1 MLLTFK
7 TTMDQQKMT
16 ALQPELAKIQAKYP
30 NSNTNQ
36 YEKQRMA
43 EEQMKL
49 YKKYKIKPLN
59 QILAMILQFFIFVAV
74 WGALSGSSILTSG
87 DIYGM
92 HLSASIGSFITKFDF
107 SSAWWTSLILFIL
120 MSGTQIVSTKLPQWM
135 QKKNTKNVEKLGKN
149 PAQDAQTKQM
159 KYMTNFMMIMIIV
172 MGFSLPSGMGL
183 YWLFGAIISMIQT
196 VITQSILKR
205 KKMK

>member
-1 MLLTFK
+1 
-7 TTMDQQKMT
+7 
-16 ALQPELAKIQAKYP
+16 
-30 NSNTNQ
+30 
-36 YEKQRMA
+36 
-43 EEQMKL
+43 
-49 YKKYKIKPLN
+49 
-59 QILAMILQFFIFVAV
+59 
-74 WGALSGSSILTSG
+74 
-87 DIYGM
+87 
-92 HLSASIGSFITKFDF
+92 
-107 SSAWWTSLILFIL
+107 
-120 MSGTQIVSTKLPQWM
+120 M